1 MRFRV
6 RSDISLSDE
15 EEAKAVVKELQS
27 HIGKKMVGSLYEEQ
41 SFIDFHKCYHD
52 EPTPKACEPIE
63 HLKLSEAI
71 QWSQI
76 VTNDGLYN
84 SHGDITLLDNGE
96 LYMVYGKGSSHAW
109 VDIKI
114 VGRRGVIGEDTVT
127 WGKED
132 IILEKTLDYRL
143 EEPQISVGSD
153 GTVYL
158 TVWLRQVDGGY
169 DIAHGLGIIK
179 STDNCYSW
187 SSVVRPF
194 IQNAHSRSPS
204 RIVELDDG
212 SLQLSYS
219 YKYAGDV
226 SNPLVKFSGYTMTS
240 LDKAETWIYQR
251 KIIDGKLTNAGETGF
266 VYLGGDELFCVCRGL
281 ITEDKYMQGVWSYD
295 RGVSWTKPVPV
306 YIGSGLPKVTLL
318 PDGKLITVYR
328 RYNLDPLKMFNVCRT
343 SEDKGHTWSEEIILD
358 GLSCGMVGGAIGVGS
373 DTYVAHYPE
382 VIFHQE
388 AGALPHN
395 CQARVSK
402 LIFE

>member
-6 RSDISLSDE
+6 ISDISLSNEDE
-15 EEAKAVVKELQS
+15 ANAMVKELQS
-27 HIGKKMVGSLYEEQ
+27 HIGKKLVKSLYEEQ

-52 EPTPKACEPIE
+52 ESTPKACEPIE

-84 SHGDITLLDNGE
+84 SHGDITLLDNSE
-96 LYMVYGKGSSHAW
+96 LYMVYGKGSSHGYP
-109 VDIKI
+109 DIKI

-158 TVWLRQVDGGY
+158 TVWLRHPVGTDM
-169 DIAHGLGIIK
+169 AHGLGIIK
-179 STDNCYSW
+179 SIDNCYSW

-204 RIVELDDG
+204 RVVELDDG

-226 SNPLVKFSGYTMTS
+226 TNPLVKFSGYTMTS

-251 KIIDGKLTNAGETGF
+251 KIIDGKLTNAAETGF

-281 ITEDKYMQGVWSYD
+281 PEEDKYMQGVWSYD

-306 YIGSGLPKVTLL
+306 YIGTGLPKVTLL
-318 PDGKLITVYR
+318 PDGKLISVYR
-328 RYNLDPLKMFNVCRT
+328 RYNLDPLKMHNACRT
-343 SEDKGHTWSEEIILD
+343 SEDKGHTWSNEIILD
-358 GLSCGMVGGAIGVGS
+358 GETACGMVGGAISVGS
-373 DTYVAHYPE
+373 DIYVAHFPE
-382 VIFHQE
+382 TIYHWI
-388 AGALPHN
+388 GSPPHN

-402 LIFE
+402 LQF